1 MYYYLTGASKEQ
13 MRLTGIQ
20 IENFR
25 CFNQISVPLKSR
37 VNLLI
42 GNNGSGKSA
51 VLDAI
56 AVGLG
61 AVLTHLPD
69 CSGISFKLKDIR
81 QLNNRFLP
89 YAKVDLQS
97 NNGVEWDRTIRRDKS
112 RETIKLVP
120 PSKGIKELIYFLDI
134 DIIDKY
140 NNENDF
146 ILPVFA
152 YYGVSRAILDIPL
165 RRRGFKKA
173 VNRFSALAKSLEA
186 VSRFKSAF
194 IWFYNKENEE
204 NRLQKEKKSFDETL
218 KELDVVRKAIQTMFP
233 DLHDPHIEVNPL
245 RFMIKKDSESL
256 SIDQLS
262 DGYKTMFGLII
273 DLSSRLAMANPGLEN
288 PLEGEAIVMIDEVDL
303 HLHPKWQKRIVG
315 DLIKTFPNT
324 QFILT
329 THSPYL
335 IESLNNHLKR
345 DKIKSMKLDQ
355 EIEVIIPLDKEE
367 VSAYLLEDNAV
378 TSLMDKD
385 AGLIDDRFLEDFNDI
400 NRIYDKMRDIEWD
413 KEKDD

>member
-1 MYYYLTGASKEQ
+1 
-13 MRLTGIQ
+13 MRLTGIE

-61 AVLTHLPD
+61 VILTHLPD
-69 CSGISFKLKDIR
+69 CSGISFKLRDIR
-81 QLNNRFLP
+81 QFNNRLFP
-89 YAKVDLQS
+89 YSKLELKA
-97 NNGVEWDRTIRRDKS
+97 NNGIEWDRTIRRDKS
-112 RETIKLVP
+112 RETLQQVP
-120 PSKGIKELIYFLDI
+120 SSKGIKKLISYLDKE
-134 DIIDKY
+134 IIDKY

-146 ILPVFA
+146 ILPVFVH
-152 YYGVSRAILDIPL
+152 YGVSRAILDIPL
-165 RRRGFKKA
+165 RRRGFKKP
-173 VNRFSALAKSLEA
+173 VNRFSALAKSLESA
-186 VSRFKSAF
+186 SRFKSAF

-204 NRLQKEKKSFDETL
+204 NRLQKEKKSFNETL
-218 KELDVVRKAIQTMFP
+218 KELDVVKKAIQTMFP
-233 DLHDPHIEVNPL
+233 DLHDPHIEINPL
-245 RFMIKKDSESL
+245 RFMIKRQGESL

-273 DLSSRLAMANPGLEN
+273 DLSSRFAMANPGMEN
-288 PLEGEAIVMIDEVDL
+288 PLEAEAIVMIDEVDL

-335 IESLNNHLKR
+335 IESLNNYLKR
-345 DKIKSMKLDQ
+345 DKIKSMNLDK
-355 EIEVIIPLDKEE
+355 EIEAIIPLNQNE
-367 VSAYLLEDNAV
+367 VSAYLLEDDSIV
-378 TSLMDKD
+378 SLLDKET
-385 AGLIDDRFLEDFNDI
+385 GLIDDRFLEDFNDI
-400 NRIYDKMRDIEWD
+400 NRIYDKMRDIEWTR
-413 KEKDD
+413 KE